1 MERNNQEIDLLYL
14 VQKIKEFFT
23 RINLSI
29 FRLMQVICK
38 NWIWLTA
45 VVVSTF
51 AIGYFVEKQS
61 PKLQITEM
69 IVSPNFQ
76 SNDYLYERIEV
87 LKGNKYVFTDKYPS
101 FSAIKSMK
109 IEQIENYY
117 DLLNKDIEAFKA
129 LTNNG
134 YQLNNVLKDGKF
146 EKDFRYH
153 KIKIV
158 AKDEVDANVLYNE
171 FIAFLNNDPY
181 LEQKR
186 IAGLNNLKE
195 KRQQLAVSIEY
206 INNLLKKLGNE
217 ETTKTSDLNVN
228 TYAQLHEV
236 IELKEKYGAE
246 ITRLDTQII
255 EGEQTIF
262 PVSKTVGIPHEPFI
276 LLRYSFLFPFVSLM
290 ILYLGYRTR
299 KFYKKYAQLAK
310 EV

>member
-45 VVVSTF
+45 VVVGTF

-206 INNLLKKLGNE
+206 INNL
-217 ETTKTSDLNVN
+217 
-228 TYAQLHEV
+228 
-236 IELKEKYGAE
+236 
-246 ITRLDTQII
+246 
-255 EGEQTIF
+255 
-262 PVSKTVGIPHEPFI
+262 
-276 LLRYSFLFPFVSLM
+276 
-290 ILYLGYRTR
+290 
-299 KFYKKYAQLAK
+299 
-310 EV
+310 